1 MAGRNICS
9 YCGKKLEGKFC
20 YGCGDGKTKEIYCS
34 VECLEKPR
42 MALEKVRKNM
52 KWFAAGIAVSVLLML
67 SSAFLSAGGK
77 ESGKLTAGCGML
89 LLGLTVVLFPYCTPE
104 TYAMF
109 GYVKTNRLGRVIGV
123 LVAIFGLWML
133 FEG

>member
-1 MAGRNICS
+1 
-9 YCGKKLEGKFC
+9 
-20 YGCGDGKTKEIYCS
+20 
-34 VECLEKPR
+34 
-42 MALEKVRKNM
+42 
-52 KWFAAGIAVSVLLML
+52 
-67 SSAFLSAGGK
+67 
-77 ESGKLTAGCGML
+77 ML

>member
-1 MAGRNICS
+1 MAGRKICS
-9 YCGKKLEGKFC
+9 YCGKKLEGKSC
-20 YGCGDGKTKEIYCS
+20 YGSGDGKEEELYCS
-34 VECLEKPR
+34 SECRDKHR
-42 MALEKVRKNM
+42 TALESVRKNM
-52 KWFAAGIAVSVLLML
+52 KWFAAGIIVSVLLVL
-67 SSAFLSAGGK
+67 SSAFLGAREK
-77 ESGKLTAGCGML
+77 QSGKLTAGCGML

>member
-1 MAGRNICS
+1 
-9 YCGKKLEGKFC
+9 
-20 YGCGDGKTKEIYCS
+20 
-34 VECLEKPR
+34 
-42 MALEKVRKNM
+42 M
-52 KWFAAGIAVSVLLML
+52 KWFAAGIIVSVLLVL
-67 SSAFLSAGGK
+67 SSAFLGAGEK

>member
-1 MAGRNICS
+1 
-9 YCGKKLEGKFC
+9 
-20 YGCGDGKTKEIYCS
+20 
-34 VECLEKPR
+34 